1 MPNEVNMTW
10 PLDDKTTLRL
20 TLVTEGPFSA
30 TDLEAIAK
38 ITDAVAEVGR
48 EPEDIKPDHHEEHH
62 ETIESLRRELDAER
76 NRVLSIKEDM
86 AHHREHHETIAAHH
100 EDFARI
106 YGILNDYDCGP
117 YREALDAIRQIVRPA
132 PSSPVGDAEA
142 VPPASA
148 VTDGD
153 QSPDGVDLSTA
164 SPPSPSG
171 SAAGG
176 TGECST
182 CGHRLSSH
190 WARRCE
196 VPACGCAAISLY
208 AICTICGSR
217 LGPSGDG
224 VYWCPQ
230 HGKPMPA
237 AIEWLVAP

>member
-48 EPEDIKPDHHEEHH
+48 EPEDIKPDRH

-106 YGILNDYDCGP
+106 DSILSSALRDTGLAFASYDRSLGFFH
-117 YREALDAIRQIVRPA
+117 ALNEIRKIVRPT
-132 PSSPVGDAEA
+132 PSSPVGDAET

-153 QSPDGVDLSTA
+153 QSPGGTGSVA
-164 SPPSPSG
+164 NPPSP
-171 SAAGG
+171 ATATAGG
-176 TGECST
+176 T
-182 CGHRLSSH
+182 
-190 WARRCE
+190 
-196 VPACGCAAISLY
+196 PD
-208 AICTICGSR
+208 CTYQHY
-217 LGPSGDG
+217 DG
-224 VYWCPQ
+224 VRHECVRPADHAGLHRCGLS
-230 HGKPMPA
+230 HGTGWPCCGKAWPT
-237 AIEWLVAP
+237 WS